1 MAGAG
6 KPLTLFHLK
15 VNAMKRVLLSVL
27 TLFLMSVVVYGQQEV
42 TTFLG
47 IPVDG
52 SKSEMIQKLKEKGFK
67 PDPENTEALIG
78 EFNGMDVNV
87 FVVTNKDKVWRI
99 MVCDAHTMNETDI
112 RIRFNKLCQQF
123 DNNKKY
129 MSIESFNREISEDE
143 DIAYEMTVNHKRYE
157 AIYYQN
163 PTILGDSIAFR
174 KAIQPILLKKFTE
187 EQLANPTEEIQ
198 KDVMEIT
205 IQYIAELSVRKSVWF
220 MISDLFGQYYISM
233 YYDNEYN
240 RANGE
245 DL

>member
-1 MAGAG
+1 M
-6 KPLTLFHLK
+6 FYLK

-123 DNNKKY
+123 DNNKRY
-129 MSIESFNREISEDE
+129 SSLLFGGNPTIPDDE
-143 DIAYEMTVNHKRYE
+143 DISYEIAVNDKHYE
-157 AIYYQN
+157 AAYHQYPNQ
-163 PTILGDSIAFR
+163 LDSVA
-174 KAIQPILLKKFTE
+174 LMKKIKSIMLEKYTT
-187 EQLANPTEEIQ
+187 EQLANPTEEMQ
-198 KDVMEIT
+198 KEALAAGYMQLFEIMEKR
-205 IQYIAELSVRKSVWF
+205 VVWF
-220 MISDLFGQYYISM
+220 MISSLNGRYYITM
-233 YYDNEYN
+233 YYDNKYN
-240 RANGE
+240 EANGE

>member
-1 MAGAG
+1 
-6 KPLTLFHLK
+6 
-15 VNAMKRVLLSVL
+15 
-27 TLFLMSVVVYGQQEV
+27 MSVVVYGQQEV

-220 MISDLFGQYYISM
+220 MISDLYGQYYISM
-233 YYDNEYN
+233 FYDNEYN

>member
-1 MAGAG
+1 
-6 KPLTLFHLK
+6 
-15 VNAMKRVLLSVL
+15 MKRVLLSVL

-129 MSIESFNREISEDE
+129 MPIESFNREIPEDE
-143 DIAYEMTVNHKRYE
+143 DIVYEMTVNHKRYE

>member
-1 MAGAG
+1 
-6 KPLTLFHLK
+6 
-15 VNAMKRVLLSVL
+15 MKRVLLLVL

-99 MVCDAHTMNETDI
+99 MVCDAHMMNETDI

-129 MSIESFNREISEDE
+129 MPIESFNREIPEDE

>member
-6 KPLTLFHLK
+6 KPLTLFYLK

-123 DNNKKY
+123 DNNKRY
-129 MSIESFNREISEDE
+129 SSLLFGGNPTIPDDE
-143 DIAYEMTVNHKRYE
+143 DISYEIAVNDKHYE
-157 AIYYQN
+157 AAYHQYPNQ
-163 PTILGDSIAFR
+163 LDSVA
-174 KAIQPILLKKFTE
+174 LMKKIKSIMLEKYTT
-187 EQLANPTEEIQ
+187 EQLANPTEEMQ
-198 KDVMEIT
+198 KEALAAGYMQLFEIMEKR
-205 IQYIAELSVRKSVWF
+205 VVWF
-220 MISDLFGQYYISM
+220 MISSLNGRYYITM
-233 YYDNEYN
+233 YYDNKYN
-240 RANGE
+240 EANGE